1 MHGKPH
7 CNSDRPAR
15 RLFWLAGL
23 TGAVALALAPL
34 SFHVER
40 RLDTAVRLK
49 GSESDYVAQQL
60 ATRFRSPFVDRVV
73 LVIQGLPPADS
84 EEGAQALTQIV
95 GALKGPDISGI
106 VSRLDL
112 PDPIFLGRGG
122 GTFVLIGLAPV
133 NGLPESLVPRIRQ
146 QARMHQDQFRNRYPA
161 VKLELTGELPL
172 NFDLRTVSSSDVKKG
187 ESLVLPVT
195 LALTVAAG
203 IRERRRRPDPL
214 GGWPTRHLGGAGRDR
229 AFGSPLAPVHP
240 GSEFGGHAGAQ
251 SRD

>member
-1 MHGKPH
+1 MWPLGFPGSIFPRSPRNHPPVVIWPPTSNSGAPHSCLKPLGHRASRHPARFRYVTKERSSRIGSYVNGKSH
-7 CNSDRPAR
+7 CNTDRPAR

-23 TGAVALALAPL
+23 TGAVALVFAPL

-40 RLDTAVRLK
+40 RLDTSVRLE

-95 GALKGPDISGI
+95 GALKGPDVSGI

-112 PDPIFLGRGG
+112 PDPIFLGQGG

-133 NGLPESLVPRIRQ
+133 NGLPESLVPKIRERARIL
-146 QARMHQDQFRNRYPA
+146 QDQFRNR
-161 VKLELTGELPL
+161 
-172 NFDLRTVSSSDVKKG
+172 
-187 ESLVLPVT
+187 
-195 LALTVAAG
+195 
-203 IRERRRRPDPL
+203 
-214 GGWPTRHLGGAGRDR
+214 
-229 AFGSPLAPVHP
+229 
-240 GSEFGGHAGAQ
+240 
-251 SRD
+251 